1 MTVRDIDEINKQTI
15 EAAKVDIIHTE
26 IREDP
31 QIVDAAGSHAH
42 DMRLTGTG
50 RATIFRDG
58 RREEATWSRAAD
70 TEAFSFKNATGD
82 PIILDSGQTWVHV
95 IPSEWSVTSN

>member
-1 MTVRDIDEINKQTI
+1 MPLPQTRTQRIQIEDVWPQLDCGRYPVKRSVGDEV
-15 EAAKVDIIHTE
+15 EVW
-26 IREDP
+26 
-31 QIVDAAGSHAH
+31 
-42 DMRLTGTG
+42 
-50 RATIFRDG
+50 ATIFRDG

>member
-1 MTVRDIDEINKQTI
+1 MRDIDGVNNQPI
-15 EAAKVDIIHTE
+15 AAANVVIIQTE
-26 IREDP
+26 IWEVP

-50 RATIFRDG
+50 TATIFRDG

-70 TEAFSFKNATGD
+70 TDAFSFKNATGD